1 MESNGSWL
9 AGRVPTSTLDH
20 VAFNVPNL
28 EEALE
33 FFTTALGC
41 AVVNR
46 GGPMG
51 RDDGQTTLVTAFVRY
66 DPSVAFE
73 LLEWQGPNVNETMP
87 GFMDTGGGHLAFRV
101 ADLDRAMAVLKEQ
114 PGIQIDGPEDIPD
127 GRRFLRFMTPWG
139 MTIQLIT

>member
-1 MESNGSWL
+1 MESAGSWL
-9 AGRVPTSTLDH
+9 AGRIPTSTLDH

-41 AVVNR
+41 SVSSR
-46 GGPMG
+46 GGPIDRG
-51 RDDGQTTLVTAFVRY
+51 GEATLTYALVRY

-73 LLEWQGPNVNETMP
+73 LLEWRGPDVNAAMP

-101 ADLDRAMAVLKEQ
+101 VDFDRATAVLGEQ
-114 PGIQIDGPEDIPD
+114 PGIIVDGPELLPD
-127 GRRFLRFMTPWG
+127 GRRFLRFATPWG
-139 MTIQLIT
+139 MTIQLLT